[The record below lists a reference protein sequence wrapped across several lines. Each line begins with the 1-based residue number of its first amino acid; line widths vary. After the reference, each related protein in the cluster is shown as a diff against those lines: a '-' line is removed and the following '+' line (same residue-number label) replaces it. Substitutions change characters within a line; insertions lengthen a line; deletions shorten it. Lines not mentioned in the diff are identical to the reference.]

1 MYTAVVFLHSLLRWV
16 VLVLAA
22 IAIVRALRGLSGKK
36 PFSRADDKAGLF
48 FMISLDVQLLLGLLL
63 YFALSPITGA
73 ALSGFGAAMK
83 DRTLRF
89 WAVEHGFMMLLG
101 IALVHVGRVAVRR
114 AEDDKSKHKKA
125 LVFYALGTLLV
136 VAGIPWPFLPY
147 GRALL
152 ALP

>member
-1 MYTAVVFLHSLLRWV
+1 VYTATLFLHSLLRWV
-16 VLVLAA
+16 VLVLAGVV
-22 IAIVRALRGLSGKK
+22 IVRAAQGLSGKR
-36 PFSRADDKAGLF
+36 PFSRTDDKAGLF

-63 YFALSPITGA
+63 YFALSPMMAGIRA
-73 ALSGFGAAMK
+73 SFGAAMK

-89 WAVEHGFMMLLG
+89 FAVEHVFAMVLG

-114 AEDDKSKHKKA
+114 AEDAPSKHKKA
-125 LVFYALGTLLV
+125 LLFYALGTFFII
-136 VAGIPWPFLPY
+136 AGIPWPFLPY